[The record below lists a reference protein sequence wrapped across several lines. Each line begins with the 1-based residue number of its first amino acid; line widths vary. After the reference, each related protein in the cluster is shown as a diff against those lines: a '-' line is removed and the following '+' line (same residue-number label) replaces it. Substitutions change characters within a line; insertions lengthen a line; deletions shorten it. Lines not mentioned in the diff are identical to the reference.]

1 MRQVLSVVLTLAI
14 LTCSATADTPSI
26 ATQIGSIPQGAGIE
40 VRLRNKEKLR
50 GARGAVSDTGFTLV
64 NAPAAD
70 RQIAFADVASVKLF
84 KSHTTRNV
92 LIIVGIGVVAT
103 VGIIAAVVL
112 RCGPLGC
119 NSKL

>member
-1 MRQVLSVVLTLAI
+1 MRQALSVI
-14 LTCSATADTPSI
+14 LTFAMLPHFASAAPPTI
-26 ATQIGSIPQGAGIE
+26 AEQVAAIPQGTRIE
-40 VRLRNKEKLR
+40 LRMKTKEKFR
-50 GARGAVSDTGFTLV
+50 GAKGVVADTGFTLV
-64 NAPAAD
+64 SAGTAD
-70 RQIAFADVASVKLF
+70 RQIAFNDVASVKQY

-103 VGIIAAVVL
+103 VGIIAAVAL